1 MNKEIA
7 INRIQNF
14 LDKSSHHKWKEIQ
27 EAIDFLKENIDSLE
41 NAIKGEFEIWHKG
54 YQAGKK

>member
-7 INRIQNF
+7 IDRLQRF

-27 EAIDFLKENIDSLE
+27 EAIDFLKEDKPFVESNYKTWE
-41 NAIKGEFEIWHKG
+41 QG
-54 YQAGKK
+54 YKAGKNDRKN